1 MKSLT
6 KAGNDI
12 IKIILECEINLDD
25 LPQVVGRIS
34 TEVKIHGHPIPT
46 PLILDLVDEFLN
58 DRTERKKIKG
68 MEGFDEEKLEMAFN
82 KLSRKWGGNNVN

>member
-12 IKIILECEINLDD
+12 IKIILECETNLDD

-34 TEVKIHGHPIPT
+34 MEVKIHGHPIPT

>member
-12 IKIILECEINLDD
+12 IKIIMECEINLDD
-25 LPQVVGRIS
+25 LPRVVGRIS

-82 KLSRKWGGNNVN
+82 KLIRKWGGNNVN